1 MIVEKMQIKNWRSFY
16 GVHDIEFSTDP
27 KSKISVILAT
37 NGVGKTNLMNT
48 FLWCLHAETTESFE
62 NPHKILNSDHVSECA
77 KSGKKMHSF
86 VSIIV
91 KIGELRFKIKRSLD
105 TNNYKNHKLEIFK
118 LDDFDNE
125 KPDGRNP
132 QIFIN
137 SYIPLSMSRY
147 FFFDGE
153 GSVKMLKNDKQ
164 GREDLKKSVMTV
176 IGLDPAERAV
186 EKLETFI
193 RKQKIKKNKT
203 IPKSEIV
210 DSYNAKL
217 DEVNKNINK
226 IFNSEDNTGEK
237 VNNEI
242 RLSKVE
248 SDLKDIDEQVSKVK
262 TLEAKSKAR
271 EALINAKN
279 AAKKT
284 LDVCELADRTSLS
297 NSNVIDYLMKKP
309 ASDALKIFN
318 TNKNPRYPGDIHRS
332 VIEKLLKNERCM
344 CGRSLNEKSD
354 KDACTHIL
362 KELANATTDES
373 SSIYSNATSVA
384 KKYSEL
390 GLDSLDI
397 IWSNQKN
404 MKEANDKF
412 NEAKDALDSDPN
424 AGIKAINE
432 NKVLLKQSDLR
443 TERDDIMRRQGTLD
457 GELAR
462 LKIEFEDINKKINE
476 IGKQEQYIDPLIK
489 NIELLEAIKK
499 SLTNELKSNQIMAR
513 KELQKRVDS
522 DLKNCWNGE
531 IAFTLKDDFSI
542 KIDTHIP
549 DKTLSSGEKSLVAQ
563 SFAANLIKYCIERKN
578 SKQTDENSLLLKGSE
593 IPFVIDSP
601 FGHLD
606 TNYTIAASQIVAN
619 SNAQIIY
626 MLSNT
631 QAREDVVSEIDQYVG
646 KKYCMVGNR
655 VGEERDDKSKFKN
668 VPLDWGKSKGHN
680 SIQYNSERECSEF
693 KSFK

>member
-432 NKVLLKQSDLR
+432 NKVLLEQSDLR

-462 LKIEFEDINKKINE
+462 LKIEFEDINKKITE
-476 IGKQEQYIDPLIK
+476 IGEQEQYIDPLIK

-578 SKQTDENSLLLKGSE
+578 SKKTDENSLLLKGSE